1 MDELTN
7 EREQSQACLSYAE
20 REGRRQSQLNYK
32 ALEQIPIPEGLEE
45 RLSVKIDEWE
55 QEEKGRNSEGHPSLL
70 EDGRVVTELD
80 SVTKQ
85 KAQYRRLF
93 PRSLRYTAV
102 AASVALVFGVGFHY
116 LRQDEPVTLA
126 EQDTYQD
133 PILAQQE
140 AERALNLLAANLNK
154 GMGHLEKAKVL
165 SDKAENTLNKQL
177 KIMK

>member
-20 REGRRQSQLNYK
+20 REGRRRSQLNYK

-45 RLSVKIDEWE
+45 RLSAKIDEWE
-55 QEEKGRNSEGHPSLL
+55 QEE
-70 EDGRVVTELD
+70 
-80 SVTKQ
+80 TKQ
-85 KAQYRRLF
+85 KAQYRRLL
-93 PRSLRYTAV
+93 PRSLRYTAI

-116 LRQDEPVTLA
+116 LRQDEPVNLA

-133 PILAQQE
+133 PVLAQQE

-154 GMGHLEKAKVL
+154 GMGHLEKAKAL

-177 KIMK
+177 NALK

>member
-7 EREQSQACLSYAE
+7 
-20 REGRRQSQLNYK
+20 RRRSQLNYK

-45 RLSVKIDEWE
+45 RLSAKIDEWE
-55 QEEKGRNSEGHPSLL
+55 QKEA
-70 EDGRVVTELD
+70 
-80 SVTKQ
+80 KQ
-85 KAQYRRLF
+85 KAQRRRLL

-102 AASVALVFGVGFHY
+102 AASVALVFGMGYHY
-116 LRQDEPVTLA
+116 LQQDEPVNLA

-154 GMGHLEKAKVL
+154 GMGHLEKAKAL

-177 KIMK
+177 KALE